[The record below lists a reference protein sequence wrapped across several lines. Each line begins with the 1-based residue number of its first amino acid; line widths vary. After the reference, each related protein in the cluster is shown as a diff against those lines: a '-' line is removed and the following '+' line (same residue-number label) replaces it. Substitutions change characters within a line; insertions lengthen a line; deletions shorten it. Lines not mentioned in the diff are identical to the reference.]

1 MKVQDF
7 YGALAKKA
15 GTTKAQAIE
24 FVRALEEVL
33 TEEVRDKGETI
44 PLGKVG
50 KFVLKDAPARTMRN
64 PFTGQD
70 METRA
75 YRTIQFKTAYAM
87 RADAE
92 TAKKGKK

>member
-50 KFVLKDAPARTMRN
+50 KFVR
-64 PFTGQD
+64 
-70 METRA
+70 
-75 YRTIQFKTAYAM
+75 
-87 RADAE
+87 
-92 TAKKGKK
+92 

>member
-1 MKVQDF
+1 MKTQDF
-7 YGALAKKA
+7 YNVLAAKA
-15 GTTKAQAIE
+15 GTTKAQAIAL
-24 FVRALEEVL
+24 VRAFESVL
-33 TEEVRDKGETI
+33 AEEVRDKGETI

-50 KFVLKDAPARTMRN
+50 KFVLKDVPARTMRN

-70 METRA
+70 IETRA

>member
-50 KFVLKDAPARTMRN
+50 KFALKDVKARMRRN
-64 PFTGQD
+64 PITGQTA
-70 METRA
+70 EA
-75 YRTIQFKTAYAM
+75 KPYRTVQF
-87 RADAE
+87 RAAHAFRVYGE

>member
-15 GTTKAQAIE
+15 GTTK
-24 FVRALEEVL
+24 
-33 TEEVRDKGETI
+33 
-44 PLGKVG
+44 VG
-50 KFVLKDAPARTMRN
+50 KFVLKDVPARTMRN

-70 METRA
+70 IETRA